1 MTEHTPEK
9 KNVKVDQ
16 LVVQDKE
23 SASNS
28 GNGRVFCIFS
38 TNSWSEFKKVV
49 WPKREDAV
57 RMTVF
62 VIVFVAVL
70 SIFIYAADTAI
81 SWLFFDVLLRREG

>member
-28 GNGRVFCIFS
+28 GKEGFFAYFS
-38 TNSWSEFKKVV
+38 NSWSEFKKVV

-57 RMTVF
+57 R
-62 VIVFVAVL
+62 
-70 SIFIYAADTAI
+70 
-81 SWLFFDVLLRREG
+81 